1 MKKQSDKVTNKETT
15 TTKRQTRTSAKVLL
29 HQTNKHRV
37 GVCGGTP
44 AADHHPVQVAAA
56 VATVGKCPMIR
67 KTATSVEY
75 DDGYVTDP
83 RPLAARGCRA
93 VTTRRQC

>member
-1 MKKQSDKVTNKETT
+1 MYVVERKSDNKQINNNKTNKP
-15 TTKRQTRTSAKVLL
+15 KKNNIIQ
-29 HQTNKHRV
+29 
-37 GVCGGTP
+37 
-44 AADHHPVQVAAA
+44 VQAAAA
-56 VATVGKCPMIR
+56 VATVVKCPMIR

-93 VTTRRQC
+93 VTRRRQC

>member
-1 MKKQSDKVTNKETT
+1 M
-15 TTKRQTRTSAKVLL
+15 
-29 HQTNKHRV
+29 V
-37 GVCGGTP
+37 GVCGGALR
-44 AADHHPVQVAAA
+44 AADPDHPVQAAAA
-56 VATVGKCPMIR
+56 VATVVKCPMIR

-93 VTTRRQC
+93 VTRRRQC